1 MRQLKPKTHIH
12 PKDLD
17 LDELI
22 KIASAKEL
30 SYEEEKELFD
40 QIKNGDNS
48 KIEKLIASEELMI
61 LKLIKMLGVTKEQ
74 QVSCTEKAKISLS
87 KLLKREINSELSP
100 KYFKFRA
107 WVVRQ
112 GILENLKSS

>member
-1 MRQLKPKTHIH
+1 MRQLKLKIQIH
-12 PKDLD
+12 PENLE
-17 LDELI
+17 LDELL

-30 SYEEEKELFD
+30 SLTEENELLN
-40 QIKNGDNS
+40 QIRAGDSS
-48 KIEKLIASEELMI
+48 KVEKLIASEEFMI

-74 QVSCTEKAKISLS
+74 QIPCIEIAKISLS

-100 KYFKFRA
+100 KYFKFRN

-112 GILENLKSS
+112 GILDVLKK